1 VDWGSCASTPGEN
14 QLRYLH
20 LIFPIRHRQN
30 STSLIHLLTGI
41 SGRSSVATEFAA
53 RRRRMNRWLS
63 NRMKI
68 ALIESSH
75 TGLRSG
81 FVASLWSLV
90 MGRIADH
97 RRSSPR
103 HRVSLGLEMRAC
115 CRRSCCS
122 SRQGRR
128 HLVPLICEWMCGIR
142 ARGSDPEPSIG
153 E

>member
-1 VDWGSCASTPGEN
+1 MVCVLIRPLPRRSTAPG
-14 QLRYLH
+14 LRIEWVYPCLISTVH
-20 LIFPIRHRQN
+20 LEIDGHKAI
-30 STSLIHLLTGI
+30 TLL
-41 SGRSSVATEFAA
+41 SDEYGRAVNF
-53 RRRRMNRWLS
+53 RMNRWLS
-63 NRMKI
+63 NRMEI
-68 ALIESSH
+68 APIESSH